1 MDKLNVLHNYVLNV
15 LKDQVDKNQLQASN
29 EVQTLNETIKRQL
42 DVFLKNTRAELEFQ
56 NSLLYIRP
64 GN

>member
-15 LKDQVDKNQLQASN
+15 LKEQVDKNQLQASN

-42 DVFLKNTRAELEFQ
+42 DVF
-56 NSLLYIRP
+56 
-64 GN
+64 

>member
-42 DVFLKNTRAELEFQ
+42 DVF
-56 NSLLYIRP
+56 
-64 GN
+64 